1 MGEKKAVSS
10 REDVLGAIRASLGQN
25 DHNGFVVEDRISKHD
40 RNTIPAR
47 ATGSMS
53 DCVER
58 FVSMASS
65 VDTTFTRVT
74 AMEDVPAAL
83 CDYLVRER
91 LPTKVVMAPD
101 EDLNSAPWQRVT
113 PQLQIRR
120 GVSEGEDRVSVTS
133 ATAGVAETGTLV
145 MLSGPDHPSTLNFL
159 PEIHVVVLP
168 SERIVGA
175 YEDAWDKIRAR
186 ATVDNDLLP
195 RTVNHI
201 TGPSRSG
208 DIEQTILLGA
218 HGPRKLHV
226 ILVGDVGA

>member
-1 MGEKKAVSS
+1 MDEKKTMNA
-10 REDVLGAIRASLGQN
+10 RENVLGAIRASLGEYN
-25 DHNGFVVEDRISKHD
+25 RNGVEIEDRIAKHV

-47 ATGSMS
+47 AVGSMS

-58 FVSMASS
+58 FVNMASS

-74 AMEDVPAAL
+74 AMADVPAAL
-83 CDYLVRER
+83 CDYLTREK
-91 LPTKVVMAPD
+91 LPAKVVMAPD
-101 EDLNSAPWQRVT
+101 QDLDKAPWQEVA
-113 PQLQIRR
+113 PQLEIRR
-120 GVSEGEDRVSVTS
+120 GASEDTDRVSVTS

-168 SERIVGA
+168 TKRIVGA

-218 HGPRKLHV
+218 HGPRRLHV
-226 ILVGDVGA
+226 ILVGDDGA